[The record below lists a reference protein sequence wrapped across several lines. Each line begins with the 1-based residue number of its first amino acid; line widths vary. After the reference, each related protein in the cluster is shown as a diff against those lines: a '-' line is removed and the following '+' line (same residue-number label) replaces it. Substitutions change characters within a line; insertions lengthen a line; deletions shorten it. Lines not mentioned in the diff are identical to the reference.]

1 MIKICYFNNIKFSEY
16 KRAREL
22 LVFILKNR
30 EEKNRGILI
39 AAMRIIMK
47 SLHYNDKIYYRMV
60 RIVCKELK
68 IEYTDKG

>member
-30 EEKNRGILI
+30 DEERGILI
-39 AAMRIIMK
+39 AAMRILMR